1 MNAELARDNAVR
13 ARCELDIPALKG
25 KIFLNTADQGP
36 KPACVHQTM
45 QAIENDIFLNSPS
58 LVEVYAR
65 LHGAVEEARDS
76 LAEFFRAKREE
87 TVFVRGIADA
97 LNLLLPGLP
106 LGPGDEVI
114 TTDQENPA
122 VLLPLLHGA
131 EERGYTVRYL
141 KIGPDT
147 ATTMEAFTALLGPK
161 TRLAV
166 MSHVS
171 HITGFTLPVRAM
183 SSAARQN
190 GTLTI
195 WDGAQSAGQMVL
207 EFPEL
212 DCDVYLAAGY
222 KWMLGMHGTSVMLA
236 REEFLERIRPSAVGV
251 GAEARVNCNTG
262 EYTLKKGGGKFE
274 FGSRYLPPFAALGAA
289 AQYMNSWGMET
300 VSRRVAAL
308 RTFFIDRL
316 RNIPGLCLLS
326 PENNAEGSGIVSFTF
341 EDFDAARFVREAW
354 EQEKIVIK
362 TRTLCPYMPNWPTG
376 LGVRVS
382 LHFFNTTE
390 EAQALAGR
398 IEHFARGKN
407 I

>member
-1 MNAELARDNAVR
+1 MNTEFARDDHVR
-13 ARCELDIPALKG
+13 ARCVLDIPALQG

-36 KPACVHQTM
+36 KPACVHYAM

-65 LHGAVEEARDS
+65 LHAAVEEARDK
-76 LAEFFRAKREE
+76 LAVFFRTKREE

-147 ATTMEAFTALLGPK
+147 ATTMEAFSALLGPK

-171 HITGFTLPVRAM
+171 HITGFALPVREM
-183 SSAARQN
+183 SSAARRN

-195 WDGAQSAGQMVL
+195 WDGAQSAGQMPL
-207 EFPEL
+207 DFSTL

-236 REEFLERIRPSAVGV
+236 REEFLERIRPSSVGV
-251 GAEARVNCNTG
+251 GAEAFFNFAAN
-262 EYTLKKGGGKFE
+262 EYALKKGGGKFE
-274 FGSRYLPPFAALGAA
+274 FGSRYLPPFAALGTAA
-289 AQYMNSWGMET
+289 AYLDSWGMDT
-300 VSRRVAAL
+300 IVRRTTAL
-308 RTFFIDRL
+308 RTFFISRL

-326 PENNAEGSGIVSFTF
+326 PEKNEEGSGIVSFTF
-341 EDFDAARFVREAW
+341 ADFDAARFVRDAW

-362 TRTLCPYMPNWPTG
+362 TRALCPYMPNRPTG
-376 LGVRVS
+376 LGIRVS

-390 EAQALAGR
+390 EAQTLADR
-398 IEHFARGKN
+398 IDQFARGRN
-407 I
+407 L